1 LLWALLCAAIAFSW
15 QALKV
20 RGEFHGNWTGLFDTG
35 RDFLPPPELAFE
47 NIVIVSD
54 TTGYDGQFYHYVAHD
69 PFFQQGLSRYIDNP
83 RLRYGRI
90 LVPLAAYA
98 LAAGNPHWIDWAY
111 RFVVLLFVFLG
122 AYWAARFML
131 QHGPRADS
139 ALLFALLPATILSIE
154 VLAVDV
160 ALMALC
166 VGFFL
171 MQDERSSKLVP
182 ILALSPLVRETG
194 LLLIVAAVLSA
205 ILRKHWRRVI
215 LFALS
220 VTPWVAWTWF
230 VYLHTQA
237 QPYPISLVPFSE
249 ILGALIHVQSA
260 APGLIG
266 GTLTVLDR
274 LAIVGS
280 IVAIVL
286 GLCHMR
292 RAGAVALA
300 CVGFGLLGAV
310 LQRGD
315 VWENY
320 HAHTRVLSPLYMWL
334 AMGGVVRPSRAAFLP
349 LYLVMPRFLLQ
360 LLAQIP
366 VFFR

>member
-1 LLWALLCAAIAFSW
+1 LAFSW

-35 RDFLPPPELAFE
+35 RDFPPPPELSFE
-47 NIVIVSD
+47 NIAIVSD

-69 PFFQQGLSRYIDNP
+69 PFFRHGLARYIDNP

-98 LAAGNPHWIDWAY
+98 LAVGNPHWIDRAY

-122 AYWAARFML
+122 AYWTGCFML
-131 QHGPRADS
+131 QHGRRAAS
-139 ALLFALLPATILSIE
+139 AVLFALLPATILSIE

-166 VGFFL
+166 AGFLL
-171 MQDERSSKLVP
+171 MQDEPPWKLVP
-182 ILALSPLVRETG
+182 VLALAPLVRETG
-194 LLLIVAAVLSA
+194 LLLIGGAILSA
-205 ILRKHWRRVI
+205 ILKKHWRRAA
-215 LFALS
+215 LFVLAII
-220 VTPWVAWTWF
+220 PWLAWTWF
-230 VYLHTQA
+230 VDLHTQA
-237 QPYPISLVPFSE
+237 QPYPISPIPFSE
-249 ILGALIHVQSA
+249 TWQALLHVKSAVPGAI
-260 APGLIG
+260 GLI
-266 GTLTVLDR
+266 LTVLDR

-280 IVAIVL
+280 ITAIML
-286 GLCHMR
+286 GLYQIR

-300 CVGFGLLGAV
+300 CVGFGLAGV
-310 LQRGD
+310 ILQHAD

-334 AMGGVVRPSRAAFLP
+334 AMGGVMRPSRAAFLP

-366 VFFR
+366 VFF